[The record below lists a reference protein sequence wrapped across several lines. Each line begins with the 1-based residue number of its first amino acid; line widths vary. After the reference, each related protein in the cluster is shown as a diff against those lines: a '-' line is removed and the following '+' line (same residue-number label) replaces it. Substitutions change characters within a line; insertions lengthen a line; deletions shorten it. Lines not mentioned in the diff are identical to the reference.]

1 MTDSD
6 GEDARA
12 FLDSLRRGDLS
23 ALLLHARIEYGVT
36 KGDWG
41 LDETYVT
48 VRAPYP
54 FAEAISCLPEHDRK
68 RIAEA
73 ALSRA
78 DLRVPGDIVVKQ
90 SGDPVDGT
98 AALLPDLI
106 IHREMMI
113 DVSEGRKRIQEF
125 GDYYGAR
132 QARLVEGC
140 AGAGIL
146 YENPHAGLWDWYH
159 FWKAQGWGSWAE
171 RREYVRKLFAGPVA
185 TAVGRVHNPDPV
197 LERAPTGWERVDRAL
212 AKARTQL
219 GTASTEEEWQGIGL
233 LCREVLISLG
243 QAVYDADLH
252 GAEDDS
258 GTKIGPSDARR
269 QLWQWLHHEMPGS
282 DNREIRAHIKSSIDL
297 ALSLQHKRTATRQ
310 MAALCLE
317 ATSSAVAVVAIIAGR
332 TA

>member
-90 SGDPVDGT
+90 SGDPVEGT
-98 AALLPDLI
+98 ATILPDLI

-159 FWKAQGWGSWAE
+159 HWKAQGWGSWAE

-185 TAVGRVHNPDPV
+185 AAVGRVHNPSPV
-197 LERAPTGWERVDRAL
+197 AEREPTGWERVDRSL
-212 AKARTQL
+212 AKARAQFS
-219 GTASTEEEWQGIGL
+219 TASAEEDWQATGL
-233 LCREVLISLG
+233 VCREVLISLG
-243 QAVYDADLH
+243 QAVFVEGLHESVDGVKPSSTDAKRMLE
-252 GAEDDS
+252 AYV
-258 GTKIGPSDARR
+258 R
-269 QLWQWLHHEMPGS
+269 HELPG
-282 DNREIRAHIKSSIDL
+282 DGYKEVRAHARAAVDL
-297 ALSLQHKRTATRQ
+297 AVHLQHRRTATRQ
-310 MAALCLE
+310 LAALCLE
-317 ATSSAVAVVAIIAGR
+317 GTASAVAVVAIIAGR
-332 TA
+332 TS